1 MPHDAALEAHEHA
14 EHAEHAAHEHDNFT
28 SMVTI
33 TIAVLAVLAAT
44 AGSLETVEA
53 GGAITSASEAV
64 LAQDKATDSWGFYEA
79 KSLKKNLYSIAAE
92 QNPSKADDY
101 KKTAAKNGADED
113 SIQDKARESE
123 KERDQLLAVSRK
135 HEHRHHWLTAAATL
149 LEVGIAICT
158 VAIITKRRIF
168 WIGSMILA
176 AAGLGL
182 LGFAYLG

>member
-1 MPHDAALEAHEHA
+1 MPHDPALEAHEHA
-14 EHAEHAAHEHDNFT
+14 EHAEHAEHEHDNFT
-28 SMVTI
+28 SMVTL

-64 LAQDKATDSWGFYEA
+64 LAQDKATDSWGFSNS
-79 KSLKKNLYSIAAE
+79 KSVRKNLYLIA
-92 QNPSKADDY
+92 QDLNPSRAADY
-101 KKTAAKNGADED
+101 LKSQAKNAADED
-113 SIQDKARESE
+113 RSREEATKLE
-123 KERDQLLAVSRK
+123 KERDTLLAQSRK

-158 VAIITKRRIF
+158 VAIITKKRLF
-168 WIGSMILA
+168 WIGSLILA
-176 AAGLGL
+176 AGGLGL

>member
-64 LAQDKATDSWGFYEA
+64 LAQDKATDSWGYSNS
-79 KSLKKNLYSIAAE
+79 KSVRKNLYALAAE
-92 QNPSKADDY
+92 EFPAKADEF
-101 KKTAAKNGADED
+101 KKNAAKNATDED
-113 SIQDKARESE
+113 KSKEEAVKLE
-123 KERDQLLAVSRK
+123 KERDQLLASSRK

-158 VAIITKRRIF
+158 VAIITKKRVF

>member
-64 LAQDKATDSWGFYEA
+64 LAQDKATDAWGFYEA
-79 KSLKKNLYSIAAE
+79 KSLKKNLYSIAAD
-92 QNPSKADDY
+92 QNPGKADDY

-113 SIQDKARESE
+113 RIQVEAKDSE
-123 KERDQLLAVSRK
+123 KERDQLLAASRK

-149 LEVGIAICT
+149 LEVAIAICT
-158 VAIITKRRIF
+158 VAIITKKRLF
-168 WIGSMILA
+168 WIGSLILA
-176 AAGLGL
+176 AGGLGL